1 MSKVVTK
8 KVPGYSDYAVTTDGR
23 LISYKKGKETII
35 EGYSGSGYC
44 NVNLSNSK
52 GVTKSFQLH
61 RLVAITFLNNPKKHP
76 IVNHK
81 DGNKLNNVLSNLEW
95 TSHRGNTLHGT
106 RILEPKKKA
115 ARQEKQLADFQTRLS
130 IINHAQSACVSNPEL
145 FQTIIA
151 ATLQDLKL

>member
-1 MSKVVTK
+1 MSKVVIK
-8 KVPGYSDYAVTTDGR
+8 KVPGYSDYAVTTDGQ
-23 LISYKKGKETII
+23 LISYKKGKETVIN
-35 EGYSGSGYC
+35 GYSASGYC
-44 NVNLSNSK
+44 NVSISDAA

-61 RLVAITFLNNPKKHP
+61 RLVAITFLKNPNKHP

-81 DGNKLNNVLSNLEW
+81 DGDKLNNKLSNLEW

-115 ARQEKQLADFQTRLS
+115 ARQEKQLSDFQTRLS

-145 FQTIIA
+145 FHTIVA